1 MGFLIDMIFLPIK
14 LIAAVVGAILGS
26 IIGTILFAFDVI
38 REKIFV
44 KSSKSSSAGYTS
56 VDDLIRT
63 AETEG
68 RLIEMD
74 ENGDIFVETRD
85 SKNRRDQGI
94 EGQLAYK
101 KAELYL

>member
-1 MGFLIDMIFLPIK
+1 MGFLIDLIFIPIK
-14 LIAAVVGAILGS
+14 LITSAITFVVVFLA
-26 IIGTILFAFDVI
+26 TVI
-38 REKIFV
+38 SDFLRDKFV
-44 KSSKSSSAGYTS
+44 SSNKSSSKGYTS

-63 AETEG
+63 AEAEG